1 MRIFLAGGVT
11 GNLNPAWKVM
21 SRTEITPNGFIRG
34 LQDANFLDKSMN
46 IFLAGLNG
54 RREMLYPDILRGTN
68 ENIPCG
74 ERDIPGVY
82 RSDIIRGG
90 L

>member
-34 LQDANFLDKSMN
+34 LQVENFW
-46 IFLAGLNG
+46 
-54 RREMLYPDILRGTN
+54 
-68 ENIPCG
+68 
-74 ERDIPGVY
+74 
-82 RSDIIRGG
+82 RGG
-90 L
+90 KRADTGYRMLLRP